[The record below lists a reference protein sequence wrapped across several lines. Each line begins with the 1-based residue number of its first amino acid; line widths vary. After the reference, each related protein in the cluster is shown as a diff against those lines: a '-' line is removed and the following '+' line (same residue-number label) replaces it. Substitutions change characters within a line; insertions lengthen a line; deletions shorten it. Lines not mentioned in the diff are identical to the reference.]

1 MLDIKSHVSMDTFH
15 TEASPRSSQYRPSV
29 PTKPLFWQRLQTVPS
44 SSVWHGLSVPDLADL
59 PEFVHLFAKRGK
71 PERSSGLL
79 EDCFAPPPPQAR
91 APRPATLLDPK
102 RSQAVAILL
111 RSIHLRMEDICEAV
125 VTLDSSLVDVE
136 SIRALRDNVRMG
148 REEEKRR
155 KRGGEGRMIDIV
167 RKIRALRDNVRRGME
182 EGGRKGGGEE
192 EEEWRGREDDR
203 YCRKNYGKC
212 LCLLCVYDGAQYVTL
227 TRARSPVR
235 SRVET

>member
-1 MLDIKSHVSMDTFH
+1 MDTSH
-15 TEASPRSSQYRPSV
+15 TEASPRSSQYRPNV

-79 EDCFAPPPPQAR
+79 EDCFAPPPQAR

-136 SIRALRDNVRMG
+136 SIRALRDNVRRG
-148 REEEKRR
+148 REE
-155 KRGGEGRMIDIV
+155 
-167 RKIRALRDNVRRGME
+167 
-182 EGGRKGGGEE
+182 GGGEE
-192 EEEWRGREDDR
+192 GRGRAREEQV
-203 YCRKNYGKC
+203 GK
-212 LCLLCVYDGAQYVTL
+212 GG
-227 TRARSPVR
+227 
-235 SRVET
+235 